1 MRGTAKTPDILLSC
15 PVGIRVRKRN
25 DLSSASESSL
35 KVSRLTMKDD
45 KVIDA
50 TVASTPIPKLTITS
64 AAEGHDNN
72 DDIDDDMFEWK
83 IICWIDSKVRTMPLV
98 AYVNVLR

>member
-1 MRGTAKTPDILLSC
+1 VRGTAKTPDILLSC

-25 DLSSASESSL
+25 ELSSASASSL
-35 KVSRLTMKDD
+35 KISHLTMKNEE
-45 KVIDA
+45 VIDA
-50 TVASTPIPKLTITS
+50 TVASTPIPKSTITS

-83 IICWIDSKVRTMPLV
+83 IICWIDSKVRTTPLV
-98 AYVNVLR
+98 AYINELR

>member
-1 MRGTAKTPDILLSC
+1 M
-15 PVGIRVRKRN
+15 
-25 DLSSASESSL
+25 
-35 KVSRLTMKDD
+35 
-45 KVIDA
+45 IDA

-83 IICWIDSKVRTMPLV
+83 IICWIDSKVRTTPLV
-98 AYVNVLR
+98 A